1 MSTLSRNT
9 RGEAI
14 RETITRRAGR
24 APDADAIVQSTLL
37 TWQQIAAQL
46 EPVIGARGVDAL
58 FSRSLHL
65 VGKTHRW
72 LETSGVRGNGA
83 VSLASIRSCFE
94 GLEPPLA
101 IDAACALLAT
111 FTELLAN
118 LIGESL
124 TTRLLEM
131 VWLQPASDHQKE
143 PAPCLTK

>member
-9 RGEAI
+9 RGDVI

-24 APDADAIVQSTLL
+24 APNAAAIVQSTLFS
-37 TWQQIAAQL
+37 WQQIAAQL

-65 VGKTHRW
+65 VGKTYRW

-83 VSLASIRSCFE
+83 VSLASISACFE
-94 GLEPPLA
+94 GREPPVA
-101 IDAACALLAT
+101 TDAGCALLAT
-111 FTELLAN
+111 FAELLAN

-131 VWLQPASDHQKE
+131 VWLQPASDNQKE
-143 PAPCLTK
+143 PAPCVKK